1 MQQAPIVE
9 FGGRRIRLKPPQSV
23 MVCQEIA
30 HTAAVNRHRAAGAAL
45 MACWPADVDRGGSRH
60 ARRQR
65 RDKKQDREQ
74 RTALHRGPRVKR
86 PAMTYTGQPLIDG
99 ARFVDAL
106 MKQADT
112 VGFTYGDVAGAGMV
126 ALALVLSQVVTED
139 DLQRAERSFIQG
151 GEE

>member
-1 MQQAPIVE
+1 MEAPIIE
-9 FGGRRIRLKPPQSV
+9 LGGRSIRLKAPASV

-45 MACWPADVDRGGSRH
+45 MACWPADADRGGSRQ

-65 RDKKQDREQ
+65 RERKQAREE
-74 RTALHRGPRVKR
+74 RAANITGPRVRR
-86 PAMTYTGQPLIDG
+86 PAMTYTGQPLLDG

-112 VGFTYGDVAGAGMV
+112 VGFSYGDVAGAGMV
-126 ALALVLSQVVTED
+126 ALALVLAQVVTEE
-139 DLQRAERSFIQG
+139 DLQRAEQSFFDP

>member
-1 MQQAPIVE
+1 
-9 FGGRRIRLKPPQSV
+9 
-23 MVCQEIA
+23 
-30 HTAAVNRHRAAGAAL
+30 
-45 MACWPADVDRGGSRH
+45 
-60 ARRQR
+60 
-65 RDKKQDREQ
+65 
-74 RTALHRGPRVKR
+74 
-86 PAMTYTGQPLIDG
+86 MTYTGQPLIDG

-106 MKQADT
+106 MKQADA